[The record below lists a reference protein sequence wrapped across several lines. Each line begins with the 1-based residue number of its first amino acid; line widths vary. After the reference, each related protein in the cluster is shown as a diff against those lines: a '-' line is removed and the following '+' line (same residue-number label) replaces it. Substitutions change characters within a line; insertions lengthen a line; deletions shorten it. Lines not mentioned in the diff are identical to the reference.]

1 MEFLDKWNSLI
12 RIRIKYNAFAYARNW
27 NHTKV
32 ANNISKAVL
41 LQKYYWHTLI
51 GHLVFSLQNPVYKWT
66 STSDNIVFLR
76 NCNSYSQFVIF
87 LLFIFTEFG
96 LCRAIAGRAYRGIS
110 YQKFIGKFAGNDS
123 IIFKDLYYK
132 SLKSN
137 KIWPAHS
144 FLI

>member
-1 MEFLDKWNSLI
+1 MREIETIQKLLI
-12 RIRIKYNAFAYARNW
+12 IFPKPFFFQ
-27 NHTKV
+27 
-32 ANNISKAVL
+32 NIIPIWTL
-41 LQKYYWHTLI
+41 LQKYYRHTLI
-51 GHLVFSLQNPVYKWT
+51 GHLVFSLQNPVYKRT

-96 LCRAIAGRAYRGIS
+96 LCRAIDGRAYRGIS
-110 YQKFIGKFAGNDS
+110 YQKLIGKFAGNDS